1 MKKINSKKALLLA
14 AGGKLA
20 LVPGLASAQGGKDDD
35 MAPADPAP
43 QLKLN
48 QVAVPFDAFIPPFN
62 DADTMA
68 DGSMFEDELEGYES
82 TGVIFVGEIDESARM
97 DFIIS
102 NIRNDKPVDVFL
114 VMGTELAAD
123 AEGDMFPGLAPT
135 NFQGP
140 NGRIRDGHPKP
151 PINADPNRPVITGNA
166 PDFAD
171 PKPTPINAGPV
182 IVDRNTKEVELD
194 SLHEQFETLINSGAS
209 EKEIEKVEKELK
221 HVERQL
227 IKSAPQKDGDWN
239 GMGWKPKPGTTPSLP
254 VHGGEICVD
263 IANNME
269 IIAAVRITPKQPIMA
284 QEFSLGKAVEPH
296 FTSTI
301 ISVNLLKEKLQQ
313 FESQEVFFQAAVI
326 PANDQRD
333 LSEVLADAGQVSE
346 CDRYLIS
353 NVIEADEE
361 YMIEANDGS
370 KEGGDY
376 SDEYDD
382 SGEVIIDEGSETLD
396 NNSKAA

>member
-1 MKKINSKKALLLA
+1 MKKINSKKAILLA

-35 MAPADPAP
+35 MVPADPAP

-82 TGVIFVGEIDESARM
+82 TGVIFVGEIDGHARM

-140 NGRIRDGHPKP
+140 NGRIRAGNPKP
-151 PINADPNRPVITGNA
+151 DSAG
-166 PDFAD
+166 PDFAE

-182 IVDRNTKEVELD
+182 IVDRNTREVELD
-194 SLHEQFETLINSGAS
+194 NLHVQLETLINSDAS

-227 IKSAPQKDGDWN
+227 MKNAPQKGGDWS
-239 GMGWKPKPGTTPSLP
+239 GMGWKPKTGATPSLP

-301 ISVNLLKEKLQQ
+301 ISVNLLKEKLLE
-313 FESQEVFFQAAVI
+313 FKNQEVFFQAAVI

-382 SGEVIIDEGSETLD
+382 SGEIIIDEGSETLD
-396 NNSKAA
+396 NSSKAA